1 MVWGRLLSLSNM
13 PFQAPHDSNQL
24 LRPGYKGGWYS
35 PVAGTSGAIVGL
47 ASAFAGARA
56 FRKKL
61 NSSSNLQSLA
71 NIFIERYPKLRA
83 AKIPAKVGL
92 YLAGGYVGRQLGHY
106 TGEAVDKAL
115 TKPTA
120 DVITSGGS
128 SLLQTALSGVLK

>member
-1 MVWGRLLSLSNM
+1 M
-13 PFQAPHDSNQL
+13 PFETPHDTNQL
-24 LRPGYKGGWYS
+24 LRPGYKGGWYT
-35 PVAGTSGAIVGL
+35 PISGASGALVGL

-56 FRKKL
+56 FRQKL

-92 YLAGGYVGRQLGHY
+92 YLAGGVIGRQLGHY

-128 SLLQTALSGVLK
+128 SLLQTAMSGVFK